1 MDGLPDD
8 EKIKHIRN
16 FLYEFKQLVAEGRFF
31 VVDHIKN
38 RDALITLGLTV
49 KQRTDEIRTLS
60 VEGYCSGPI
69 KDEYG
74 KSDYWV
80 FGKMINGV
88 EVYVKLKIA
97 SGKFNENAVCMSFHP
112 TEWPLKYP
120 SFTKITK

>member
-8 EKIKHIRN
+8 EKIKHIKN
-16 FLYEFKQLVAEGRFF
+16 FLYEFKQLVVEGRFF

-38 RDALITLGLTV
+38 RDALITLSLTV

-69 KDEYG
+69 KDQYG

-88 EVYVKLKIA
+88 EVYAKLKIT
-97 SGKFNENAVCMSFHP
+97 SDKINEYAVCISFHP
-112 TEWPLKYP
+112 AEWPLKCP
-120 SFTKITK
+120 FFIKSTK